1 MLNLLLS
8 LLGTYALICI
18 GARVLHRYFLYLPD
32 KKRYMPREV
41 GLADVE
47 EIIFAGKGGIKLIA
61 WYLPA
66 RRGKPTLLYFTG
78 NSGSAANRARKIEAI
93 AASGYGVFM
102 LNYRRFGDLAAGQP
116 RPTISPTPSPLTN
129 ICKRSL
135 AWRLALS
142 LPMASRSEPAL
153 PRGLPCNAR

>member
-1 MLNLLLS
+1 MLNFLLS

-61 WYLPA
+61 WYC
-66 RRGKPTLLYFTG
+66 RRD
-78 NSGSAANRARKIEAI
+78 AASPRCFISPAI
-93 AASGYGVFM
+93 AA
-102 LNYRRFGDLAAGQP
+102 RRLSARA
-116 RPTISPTPSPLTN
+116 
-129 ICKRSL
+129 RSK
-135 AWRLALS
+135 
-142 LPMASRSEPAL
+142 
-153 PRGLPCNAR
+153 